1 MSQSLSWYMAH
12 PKSKDNEKYCG
23 HHSHPLK
30 LIPTNA
36 QTKIHANAPRNDSET
51 EGTQLSDACTKT
63 FWQHLARIK
72 TNQLPQAQQIG
83 KGACSLSTPKII
95 SHIFSLNPTEK
106 LRSIRRG
113 PVLSLTDVLVLVAWV
128 SQFQFFNHI
137 SRSTG
142 CKTAPFYNKC
152 SQKPPYRLG
161 SHQWNSQVAMTLA
174 ALVTT
179 Q

>member
-1 MSQSLSWYMAH
+1 MSQSLSWYIWLTQ
-12 PKSKDNEKYCG
+12 KVKITRNNYCG

-30 LIPTNA
+30 LIPT
-36 QTKIHANAPRNDSET
+36 HANRKIQAMILKLKALNSLTHAPKLFGNTLHASK
-51 EGTQLSDACTKT
+51 L
-63 FWQHLARIK
+63 
-72 TNQLPQAQQIG
+72 NQLPQGQQIG

-106 LRSIRRG
+106 LRSIRWW

-142 CKTAPFYNKC
+142 WKTAPFYNKC

-174 ALVTT
+174 TLVTT

>member
-12 PKSKDNEKYCG
+12 TKGKDNEKYCG

-72 TNQLPQAQQIG
+72 TNQLPQANKLAKVPAVCQPQ
-83 KGACSLSTPKII
+83 KSFL
-95 SHIFSLNPTEK
+95 IFSH
-106 LRSIRRG
+106 SIRRRNSEASDEG
-113 PVLSLTDVLVLVAWV
+113 PFSV
-128 SQFQFFNHI
+128 SPM
-137 SRSTG
+137 SW
-142 CKTAPFYNKC
+142 Y
-152 SQKPPYRLG
+152 L
-161 SHQWNSQVAMTLA
+161 
-174 ALVTT
+174 
-179 Q
+179 